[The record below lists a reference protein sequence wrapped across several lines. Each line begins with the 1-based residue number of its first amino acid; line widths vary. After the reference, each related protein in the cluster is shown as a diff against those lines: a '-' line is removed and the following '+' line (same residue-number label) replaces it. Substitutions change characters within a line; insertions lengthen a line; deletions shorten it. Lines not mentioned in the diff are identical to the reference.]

1 MDVVITNIKEYPPN
15 SIDSTI
21 KNYHWLD
28 FISGMFEVYV
38 SGHEVAILVDENQKI
53 HGGPGL
59 NIFSLEGG
67 VLHTPEIG
75 VLKGVTRRYF
85 KVFQKSSV
93 LLLNYN
99 LCL

>member
-1 MDVVITNIKEYPPN
+1 
-15 SIDSTI
+15 
-21 KNYHWLD
+21 
-28 FISGMFEVYV
+28 MFEVYV